1 MQQTD
6 TSAST
11 LTATRKRL
19 IMSLLNWFRKSIPS
33 SPQLDTLVH
42 KVVFYLK
49 SRPSDDQIVPKIVG
63 KAIGE
68 TEIRAFTALR
78 VLEERDVVH
87 QHFGMYCGKTE
98 IPLKWIDDLAKLPA
112 TAYCETCDE
121 DHSGTDG
128 EYKVEVY
135 YTIDPAKLTQFSGR
149 LAAA

>member
-1 MQQTD
+1 
-6 TSAST
+6 
-11 LTATRKRL
+11 
-19 IMSLLNWFRKSIPS
+19 MSLINWFRKSIPS
-33 SPQLDTLVH
+33 SPQLDALVH

-78 VLEERDVVH
+78 VLEQRGVVH
-87 QHFGMYCGKTE
+87 QHFGMYCGRTE
-98 IPLKWIDDLAKLPA
+98 VPLKSVDDMAKLPA
-112 TAYCETCDE
+112 TVYCETCGE
-121 DHSGTDG
+121 DHSGVDD

-135 YTIDPAKLTQFSGR
+135 YTIDPVKLAQFSER